1 MKKIFPLLLIGGAAA
16 YLFTQFKKFT
26 TGLTV
31 RIGTIRFNLQETQR
45 SGFLKLIIDVN
56 LLLKN
61 ASRIQGRVNGG
72 RLDVLIGNRVV
83 GSVENI
89 GSMSIQAAADTTVPV
104 RVALNSLSIV
114 PTISDLIKLIGGGGS
129 QTVQIKGTIFTSF
142 GELNVDEKIT
152 FNL

>member
-1 MKKIFPLLLIGGAAA
+1 MKKLLPFLLIGGAAA
-16 YLFTQFKKFT
+16 YLFTQFKQFT

-31 RIGTIRFNLQETQR
+31 RIGAIRFNLKETQR
-45 SGFLKLIIDVN
+45 SGFLKLMIDVN

-104 RVALNSLSIV
+104 RVGLNSLAIV
-114 PTISDLIKLIGGGGS
+114 PTISDLIKLVGSGGS
-129 QTVQIKGTIFTSF
+129 QTVQIKGSIFTTF
-142 GELNVDEKIT
+142 GELSVNENIT